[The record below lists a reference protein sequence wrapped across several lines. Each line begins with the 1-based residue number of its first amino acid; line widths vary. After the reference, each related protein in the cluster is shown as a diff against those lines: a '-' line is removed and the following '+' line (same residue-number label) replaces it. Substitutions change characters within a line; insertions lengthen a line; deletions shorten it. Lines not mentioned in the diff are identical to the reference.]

1 MACIPVGERCMAK
14 TKYGIKIRLSD
25 SDYIWVTEN
34 TRRCDFQMQPVLYNT
49 IDEAKEAAKTW
60 GPVAKVEPFKV
71 DTN

>member
-49 IDEAKEAAKTW
+49 IDEAQEAAKTW
-60 GPVAKVEPFKV
+60 GPVAKVEPFKG
-71 DTN
+71 NN